1 MYYDPFVLPFTI
13 GLNILLIYL
22 VIKYARW
29 IRTFSPEDKRTI
41 RRNFFSLKTLKAGK
55 EVFLESLVHHKIFR
69 TNPFLGYMHMCF
81 GLGWFLLIVVGK
93 IESLVYHTSIFNPP
107 YFAIFFRYFHPAQE
121 TFPYSSTFAFLMDL
135 ILLMILSGLTLA
147 FLKRMYSKALGL
159 KKTTNHRPFDLLIL
173 TVLWLIFPLRFLA
186 ESFTSGVR
194 GLSLIHI

>member
-41 RRNFFSLKTLKAGK
+41 RRNLFSLKTLKAGK

-147 FLKRMYSKALGL
+147 E
-159 KKTTNHRPFDLLIL
+159 TNVFQSTWFEKNNQSSSFRL
-173 TVLWLIFPLRFLA
+173 THPHGIVVNIPSSL
-186 ESFTSGVR
+186 SG
-194 GLSLIHI
+194 

>member
-41 RRNFFSLKTLKAGK
+41 RRNLFSLKTLKAGN

-93 IESLVYHTSIFNPP
+93 IESLVYHTSIFYPP
-107 YFAIFFRYFHPAQE
+107 YFAIFSVIFIRHRKH
-121 TFPYSSTFAFLMDL
+121 FPIAA
-135 ILLMILSGLTLA
+135 LLLS
-147 FLKRMYSKALGL
+147 
-159 KKTTNHRPFDLLIL
+159 
-173 TVLWLIFPLRFLA
+173 
-186 ESFTSGVR
+186 
-194 GLSLIHI
+194 

>member
-81 GLGWFLLIVVGK
+81 GLGWFLLIVVVK
-93 IESLVYHTSIFNPP
+93 SSRWCTIPVFSIHLILP
-107 YFAIFFRYFHPAQE
+107 YFSVIFIRHRKH
-121 TFPYSSTFAFLMDL
+121 FPIAT
-135 ILLMILSGLTLA
+135 LLLS
-147 FLKRMYSKALGL
+147 
-159 KKTTNHRPFDLLIL
+159 
-173 TVLWLIFPLRFLA
+173 
-186 ESFTSGVR
+186 
-194 GLSLIHI
+194 

>member
-41 RRNFFSLKTLKAGK
+41 RRNLFSLKTLKAGK

-135 ILLMILSGLTLA
+135 ILLMILSGFSETNVFQSTWFEKNNQSSSFRLTHPHGIVVNIPSSL
-147 FLKRMYSKALGL
+147 
-159 KKTTNHRPFDLLIL
+159 
-173 TVLWLIFPLRFLA
+173 
-186 ESFTSGVR
+186 SG
-194 GLSLIHI
+194 

>member
-41 RRNFFSLKTLKAGK
+41 RRNLFSLKTLKAGK

-93 IESLVYHTSIFNPP
+93 IESLVYHTSIS
-107 YFAIFFRYFHPAQE
+107 IH
-121 TFPYSSTFAFLMDL
+121 L
-135 ILLMILSGLTLA
+135 ILLYFSVIFIRHRKHFPIAALLLS
-147 FLKRMYSKALGL
+147 
-159 KKTTNHRPFDLLIL
+159 
-173 TVLWLIFPLRFLA
+173 
-186 ESFTSGVR
+186 
-194 GLSLIHI
+194 